1 MFKNKNLLI
10 TGGTGSLGKAL
21 LNEIKLNNNN
31 LNKIIIFSRDELKQ
45 YQLDEYY
52 KKFPNFHKKLR
63 FFLGDIRDPSRL
75 NKALYQV
82 DYVIHAAA
90 LKQVPYSEYNPT
102 EFIETNING
111 AKNLLEQCVEN
122 KVKKIVALSTD
133 KACEPINLYGATK
146 LCSDK
151 LFVNSNSYYG
161 NRINASVVRYGNVM
175 NSRGSVLPFFL
186 EQSKKNLFTITHKDM
201 TRFNIT
207 LEAGVELV
215 MFALLKSL
223 GGEIFVPKIPSFNIL
238 DLAKAINPK
247 AKIKYIGLRPGEKI
261 SEKMISSF
269 DSDFTYDLG
278 KYFAIVPSNFRF
290 LSKYNKNFN
299 KVKKNFSYTSEN
311 NKIFLDVK
319 KLKKIIKNYI

>member
-1 MFKNKNLLI
+1 M
-10 TGGTGSLGKAL
+10 
-21 LNEIKLNNNN
+21 
-31 LNKIIIFSRDELKQ
+31 
-45 YQLDEYY
+45 
-52 KKFPNFHKKLR
+52 
-63 FFLGDIRDPSRL
+63 
-75 NKALYQV
+75 
-82 DYVIHAAA
+82 
-90 LKQVPYSEYNPT
+90 PYSEYNPT